1 MAPAALVASLAQL
14 TGLDDET
21 TREQLFPHLD
31 SLQQPQEIRN
41 YLDSLLAPGP
51 AAQSFVSSY
60 LAQRFPPPTPAPSR
74 AGGSST
80 WAAPPPSP
88 PPVASSSTRGPSP
101 ADSRQRTLER
111 ALASAPKGGKVYLK
125 DRGDD
130 DLAGWGGGGA
140 KSGRAKS
147 GRASPAGSGSG
158 IPVVGVPTVR
168 TVTAPRSAPQHQ
180 QQKGGKG
187 KGKEAA
193 AAEPELELSEEAAQE
208 LLRIDRALKSFD
220 SRSATQQRRCFCQAR
235 QHPLSAYTPLCPS
248 CALVLCTLNSPATAS
263 HIATL
268 QSSREALLAREQ
280 RRAQQEREQAERERA
295 AIRFPELGAQQ
306 AHERAHAAAQARSY
320 ATHAGGGG
328 GLVDRIEREFERR
341 AALGGG
347 GGGGAGAR
355 SVPGPGAATGAGGR
369 VLRLDGKTGKV
380 KVQTKVAKPSG
391 KGKPA
396 VLAEETTAVLDPDA
410 EADDGLVAWIDEDDD
425 GVRGEA
431 ALRSLKGERIA
442 QAVQPPG
449 RVFVNVT
456 LDEAERPLWIA
467 PDEIDEADE
476 QDDEEEGQKPSVA
489 AVPAARPAVPGAAT
503 VKEEPKKRRR
513 GKGGKG
519 TEGEAVGG
527 GEAA

>member
-1 MAPAALVASLAQL
+1 M
-14 TGLDDET
+14 
-21 TREQLFPHLD
+21 
-31 SLQQPQEIRN
+31 
-41 YLDSLLAPGP
+41 LL
-51 AAQSFVSSY
+51 
-60 LAQRFPPPTPAPSR
+60 
-74 AGGSST
+74 
-80 WAAPPPSP
+80 
-88 PPVASSSTRGPSP
+88 
-101 ADSRQRTLER
+101 
-111 ALASAPKGGKVYLK
+111 
-125 DRGDD
+125 
-130 DLAGWGGGGA
+130 
-140 KSGRAKS
+140 
-147 GRASPAGSGSG
+147 
-158 IPVVGVPTVR
+158 
-168 TVTAPRSAPQHQ
+168 PRCAC
-180 QQKGGKG
+180 
-187 KGKEAA
+187 
-193 AAEPELELSEEAAQE
+193 
-208 LLRIDRALKSFD
+208 
-220 SRSATQQRRCFCQAR
+220 SRSHSLRGKPVDISAGTAR

-248 CALVLCTLNSPATAS
+248 CALVLCTLNSPAVRCPSCSHFPLLSSAQTAS

-320 ATHAGGGG
+320 ANHAGGGG
-328 GLVDRIEREFERR
+328 GLVDRIEREFERH
-341 AALGGG
+341 AASG

-355 SVPGPGAATGAGGR
+355 SVPGSGAAAGAGAGGR

-396 VLAEETTAVLDPDA
+396 VLAEETTAVLDSDA
-410 EADDGLVAWIDEDDD
+410 AADDGLVAWIDEDDD

-431 ALRSLKGERIA
+431 ALRSLEGERIA

-503 VKEEPKKRRR
+503 AKEEPKKRRR